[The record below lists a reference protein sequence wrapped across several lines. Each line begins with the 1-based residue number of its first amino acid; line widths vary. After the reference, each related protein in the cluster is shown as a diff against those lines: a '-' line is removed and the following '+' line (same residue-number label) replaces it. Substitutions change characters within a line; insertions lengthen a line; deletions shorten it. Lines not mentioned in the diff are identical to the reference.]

1 MDIESIKNIFTIDVI
16 IQGALGSFLFWLAF
30 EVIKRSSLYGSKL
43 LSKFSKQL
51 KKEMLLYEQAHSAL
65 EIKSFSK
72 SEPTGLTL
80 KLTMIKMS
88 LHKGFHGLIYIILGV
103 IAQPY
108 FGNFSAIAYTIAI
121 FYIYRASKVVKV
133 ELESTKDESW
143 HIERVKEISI
153 ELEELDG

>member
-1 MDIESIKNIFTIDVI
+1 MDFESIKHIFTLDVI

-30 EVIKRSSLYGSKL
+30 EFIKRSSSYGSKL

-65 EIKSFSK
+65 EINSFRK
-72 SEPTGLTL
+72 NEPTGITL

-88 LHKGFHGLIYIILGV
+88 LHKGFHGLIYIMLGV

-108 FGNFSAIAYTIAI
+108 IGNFSSIAYTIAI
-121 FYIYRASKVVKV
+121 FYIYRALKVVKV

-143 HIERVKEISI
+143 HKARVKEISK
-153 ELEELDG
+153 ELEQLEE